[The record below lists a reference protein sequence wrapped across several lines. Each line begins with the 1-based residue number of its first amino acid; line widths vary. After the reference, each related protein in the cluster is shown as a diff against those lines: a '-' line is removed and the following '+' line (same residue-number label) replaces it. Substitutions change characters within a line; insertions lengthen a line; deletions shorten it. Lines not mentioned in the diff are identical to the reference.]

1 MSVVIKISRRG
12 RGVAVIEPKPLP
24 ESYVSL
30 LDKFYESYGLRDV
43 VWIREVDEHNRYI
56 MIMPPTYYLPVEE
69 VREEVAI
76 PEWL

>member
-1 MSVVIKISRRG
+1 MSV
-12 RGVAVIEPKPLP
+12 
-24 ESYVSL
+24 
-30 LDKFYESYGLRDV
+30 V

-56 MIMPPTYYLPVEE
+56 MIMSPTYYLPVEE